1 MPADDN
7 TGLRIDAMNLENRLR
22 DVESDYGNRLL
33 GLLLR
38 IVEALLAFTSTALTC
53 RVEEPSTASK
63 ADPGRAQAAAAA
75 ARRAR
80 HRAGVLRHLLAHLKR
95 LEGRGAGI
103 RVTALVSRI

>member
-38 IVEALLAFTSTALTC
+38 IVEALFAFTSTALTC

-63 ADPGRAQAAAAA
+63 ADPVRAQAAA

-80 HRAGVLRHLLAHLKR
+80 HRAGVSRHLFAHLER
-95 LEGRGAGI
+95 SEGRGAGI